1 MVKKSRGLGDDIKAF
16 TEKTGISKAV
26 KTIFGEDCG
35 CDERQSKLNAMF
47 PHFKN
52 IRAFTKDEK
61 KVYETI
67 IPEVEKVQRVNREN
81 QVVLGTLYRAV
92 FGTNAKWSSCGSCN
106 RKTLDNLK
114 RVYEKSCEV

>member
-1 MVKKSRGLGDDIKAF
+1 MVKKSLGLGDDIKRV
-16 TEKTGISKAV
+16 TDKLGISSAV
-26 KTIFGEDCG
+26 KTIFGDSCG
-35 CDERQSKLNAMF
+35 CSERQSKLNAMF

-67 IPEVEKVQRVNREN
+67 IPEVEKAQRVSKKNKTILN
-81 QVVLGTLYRAV
+81 TLYRAV
-92 FGTNAKWSSCGSCN
+92 FNTNAKWSSCSPCN

>member
-1 MVKKSRGLGDDIKAF
+1 MVKKSRGLGDDIKTF
-16 TEKTGISKAV
+16 TDKTGISKAV
-26 KTIFGEDCG
+26 KTIFGDSCG
-35 CDERQSKLNAMF
+35 CSERQSKLNAMF

-67 IPEVEKVQRVNREN
+67 IPEVEKIQRVSKEN
-81 QVVLGTLYRAV
+81 QAILSRLYRAV
-92 FGTNAKWSSCGSCN
+92 FETNAKWSSCGNCN